1 MFKNACPR
9 AKLLLPT
16 GLANAFEMKQ
26 SNNVDAE
33 VNISVWI
40 FLKVMCI
47 ERFKENMFTKH

>member
-1 MFKNACPR
+1 MFKKVCLK

-16 GLANAFEMKQ
+16 GLANAFEIKQ
-26 SNNVDAE
+26 NNNVDAE

-47 ERFKENMFTKH
+47 ERFKEKMFTKH

>member
-1 MFKNACPR
+1 MFKNVCPR

-33 VNISVWI
+33 VSISV
-40 FLKVMCI
+40 
-47 ERFKENMFTKH
+47 

>member
-26 SNNVDAE
+26 R
-33 VNISVWI
+33 I

-47 ERFKENMFTKH
+47 ERFKEKMFTKH

>member
-1 MFKNACPR
+1 MFKNVCPR

-26 SNNVDAE
+26 NNNVDAE

-40 FLKVMCI
+40 FLKVICI
-47 ERFKENMFTKH
+47 ERFQEKMFTKH